1 MKRKKWFITLAV
13 VIAVLLMIDGL
24 AGNYFYK
31 LAIERGPKEF
41 LQDNQDLEVSS
52 DTMDEF
58 LEGDWISW
66 IEDQPFETIDMT
78 SFDGLDLKGYYL
90 PQDEPT
96 NKTVIFAH
104 GYLGR
109 ASDMGIFGEYYYD
122 ELGYNIFTPDLRG
135 HGDSEG
141 EYYGF
146 GWHDRLD
153 MVDWIDK
160 VIEMNGPDTEI
171 VLHGLSMGAATMLMT
186 SGEDLPANVK
196 AVISDSA
203 YTSVYDLFAYQMKR
217 MFHLPSQPLLPTTS
231 VVTKLRADYGLK
243 EASALEQ
250 VEKTDL
256 PVLYIAGDGD
266 TFVPTDMTKELYEHT
281 KHASLKV
288 FPDANHGE
296 SIVMHRDK
304 YIEAMTDFL
313 QEYLP

>member
-13 VIAVLLMIDGL
+13 VIAVLLMIDVV

-109 ASDMGIFGEYYYD
+109 ASDMGIFGEYYYE

-141 EYYGF
+141 DYYGF
-146 GWHDRLD
+146 GWHDRIRI
-153 MVDWIDK
+153 VDWNNK
-160 VIEMNGPDTEI
+160 GGGFNCSYTEI
-171 VLHGLSMGAATMLMT
+171 LMHGLAMGGATMVIT
-186 SGEDLPANVK
+186 SGEGLPGNLK
-196 AVISDSA
+196 AVISYRS

-217 MFHLPSQPLLPTTS
+217 MFHLPSQPLL
-231 VVTKLRADYGLK
+231 
-243 EASALEQ
+243 
-250 VEKTDL
+250 
-256 PVLYIAGDGD
+256 
-266 TFVPTDMTKELYEHT
+266 
-281 KHASLKV
+281 
-288 FPDANHGE
+288 
-296 SIVMHRDK
+296 
-304 YIEAMTDFL
+304 
-313 QEYLP
+313 